1 MNFAVTGAAGN
12 LGSRVVTKLAAL
24 VDKKNIVALVHTPT
38 KAQNLKEQG
47 VTVRTGDY
55 MDVDSMIAA
64 LREIDLV
71 IYIPSKTYDVVQ
83 RVLELENTLTAM
95 RKAGVKKIIFVSFFA
110 DQEKNPFTMS
120 PYYGYAPRRLAG
132 SEFEYTVVKNT
143 LYADPLVPYLPE
155 LIERKQ
161 IIYPIGAE
169 KLSFISLDD
178 SAEALAKLVVQ
189 PDLRDQGQTYLLSQK
204 ENYSMDQLGSI
215 MSDVTGKEIGYQPV
229 TLEEFAEIYRGD
241 GDGKELASM
250 YQGGALGLLGEVTN
264 DFETITGHTP
274 LDMRLFLQE
283 NYNE

>member
-24 VDKKNIVALVHTPT
+24 VDKKNIVALVHRPA

-47 VTVRTGDY
+47 VTVRAGDY
-55 MDVDSMIAA
+55 TDVDSMIAA

-132 SEFEYTVVKNT
+132 SEFEYTVVKNA

-189 PDLRDQGQTYLLSQK
+189 PDLRDNGQTYLLSQK

-264 DFETITGHTP
+264 DFETITGHAP

-283 NYNE
+283 NYNK